1 MKTVYGLSKELQAG
15 LLDLH
20 KDSGFDALCREITKR
35 VANMKSEVL
44 TAWFAEHGFEPGKAV
59 LVEER
64 TESGWK
70 VYIRESTAEEA
81 ERARTATNKASTPC
95 KCVVKQTEVP
105 GMGIIYAQVECPVH
119 GHLHGAHC

>member
-1 MKTVYGLSKELQAG
+1 MKTMYELSKELQVG
-15 LLDLH
+15 LFDLH

-35 VANMKSEVL
+35 VADMKSEVL

-81 ERARTATNKASTPC
+81 ERARTATNKASTPRKC

-105 GMGIIYAQVECPVH
+105 GMGIIYAQAECPIH
-119 GHLHGAHC
+119 GHLLCG